1 MVATYL
7 VALSGAFVVET
18 NSGGGCTSWPL
29 CGSGFSLPAGQA
41 ATINVAHRLV
51 ALVVVLLL
59 GGLMAVIARRR
70 RGDRAV
76 RIGVMSVNLL
86 LVLQVAAGARVV
98 VLGLPA
104 WVRGLH
110 LALAAQLWGS
120 VVLVAVVSPAL
131 PMNEPVTA
139 APAHR
144 GRRAAAAGQGGAVVT
159 VAVSLDALPRRRV
172 ADVARD
178 YVALTKP
185 RVILLLE
192 VTAVAAM
199 VIAAQGWPGWR
210 LVLLTF
216 AGGWLAASGA
226 NAINCWFDR
235 DIDLTM
241 GRTRA
246 RPLPSG
252 RLEPRQA
259 LTFGVVLGAASF
271 ALLATTVNVLAA
283 SLALLALLFYV
294 FVYTMW
300 LKRSSMQNIVIG
312 GAAGAIPPLV
322 GWAAVTGSL
331 DLTAVFLFAVVFY
344 WTPPHF
350 WALSLLLKGD
360 YSRAGVPMLPVV
372 QGDRQ
377 TRYQIVL
384 YTIVLCLVTV
394 LPLLTRSF
402 GAVYLGGAAMLDAVL
417 LTDAVVSAQRPTARS
432 ARRLFYHS
440 MIYLALLFAVMAID
454 RVTGL

>member
-1 MVATYL
+1 
-7 VALSGAFVVET
+7 
-18 NSGGGCTSWPL
+18 
-29 CGSGFSLPAGQA
+29 
-41 ATINVAHRLV
+41 
-51 ALVVVLLL
+51 
-59 GGLMAVIARRR
+59 
-70 RGDRAV
+70 
-76 RIGVMSVNLL
+76 
-86 LVLQVAAGARVV
+86 
-98 VLGLPA
+98 
-104 WVRGLH
+104 
-110 LALAAQLWGS
+110 
-120 VVLVAVVSPAL
+120 
-131 PMNEPVTA
+131 
-139 APAHR
+139 
-144 GRRAAAAGQGGAVVT
+144 VT
-159 VAVSLDALPRRRV
+159 VAVLDALPRRRV
-172 ADVARD
+172 ADVVRD
-178 YVALTKP
+178 YIALTKP

-199 VIAAQGWPGWR
+199 VIAARGWPGWR

-235 DIDLTM
+235 DIDLEM
-241 GRTRA
+241 GRTRS
-246 RPLPSG
+246 RPIPAG
-252 RLEPRQA
+252 RIEPLQA
-259 LTFGVVLGAASF
+259 LAFGVALGAASF
-271 ALLATTVNVLAA
+271 VLLVTTVNLLSAVLAMT
-283 SLALLALLFYV
+283 ALLFYV
-294 FVYTMW
+294 LVYTMW

-360 YSRAGVPMLPVV
+360 YTRAGVPMLPVV

-394 LPLLTRSF
+394 LPVLTRSF
-402 GAVYLGGAAMLDAVL
+402 GAVYLGGAVVLDTIL
-417 LTDAVVSAQRPTARS
+417 LTDAVVASRRPTARS

-440 MIYLALLFAVMAID
+440 MIYLALLFAVMAFD

>member
-1 MVATYL
+1 M
-7 VALSGAFVVET
+7 
-18 NSGGGCTSWPL
+18 
-29 CGSGFSLPAGQA
+29 
-41 ATINVAHRLV
+41 
-51 ALVVVLLL
+51 
-59 GGLMAVIARRR
+59 
-70 RGDRAV
+70 
-76 RIGVMSVNLL
+76 
-86 LVLQVAAGARVV
+86 
-98 VLGLPA
+98 
-104 WVRGLH
+104 
-110 LALAAQLWGS
+110 
-120 VVLVAVVSPAL
+120 
-131 PMNEPVTA
+131 
-139 APAHR
+139 
-144 GRRAAAAGQGGAVVT
+144 T
-159 VAVSLDALPRRRV
+159 VAISLEALPRRSA
-172 ADVARD
+172 ADVMRD
-178 YVALTKP
+178 YVELTKP

-199 VIAAQGWPGWR
+199 VIAARGWPGWR

-241 GRTRA
+241 GRTRS
-246 RPLPSG
+246 RPLPAG
-252 RLEPRQA
+252 RIEPRQA
-259 LTFGVVLGAASF
+259 LAFGVILGVASF
-271 ALLATTVNVLAA
+271 ALLSTTVNLLSAVLA
-283 SLALLALLFYV
+283 LAALLFYV
-294 FVYTMW
+294 LVYTMW

-331 DLTAVFLFAVVFY
+331 DITAVFLFAVVFY

-350 WALSLLLKGD
+350 WALSLLIKSD
-360 YSRAGVPMLPVV
+360 YARAGVPMLPVV

-384 YTIVLCLVTV
+384 YTVVLCLVTI

-402 GAVYLGGAAMLDAVL
+402 GAVYLGGAVVLDTVL
-417 LTDAVVSAQRPTARS
+417 LTDAVVASRRPTARS

-440 MIYLALLFAVMAID
+440 MVYLALLFAVMAID

>member
-1 MVATYL
+1 
-7 VALSGAFVVET
+7 
-18 NSGGGCTSWPL
+18 
-29 CGSGFSLPAGQA
+29 
-41 ATINVAHRLV
+41 
-51 ALVVVLLL
+51 
-59 GGLMAVIARRR
+59 
-70 RGDRAV
+70 
-76 RIGVMSVNLL
+76 
-86 LVLQVAAGARVV
+86 
-98 VLGLPA
+98 
-104 WVRGLH
+104 
-110 LALAAQLWGS
+110 
-120 VVLVAVVSPAL
+120 
-131 PMNEPVTA
+131 
-139 APAHR
+139 
-144 GRRAAAAGQGGAVVT
+144 VT
-159 VAVSLDALPRRRV
+159 VAVSLEALPQRRAV
-172 ADVARD
+172 DVVRD

-199 VIAAQGWPGWR
+199 VIAARGWPGWR

-241 GRTRA
+241 GRTRS

-252 RLEPRQA
+252 RIEPFQA
-259 LTFGVVLGAASF
+259 LAFGVGLGIASF
-271 ALLATTVNVLAA
+271 VLLATTVNLLSAVLAMT
-283 SLALLALLFYV
+283 ALLFYV
-294 FVYTMW
+294 LVYTMW

-331 DLTAVFLFAVVFY
+331 NITAVFLFAVVFY

-350 WALSLLLKGD
+350 WALSLLIKND
-360 YSRAGVPMLPVV
+360 YARANVPMLPVV

-384 YTIVLCLVTV
+384 YTVVLCLVTV

-402 GAVYLGGAAMLDAVL
+402 GLVYLGGAAILDSVL
-417 LTDAVVSAQRPTARS
+417 LTDAVVASRRPTARS

-440 MIYLALLFAVMAID
+440 MVYLALLFAVMAID

>member
-1 MVATYL
+1 
-7 VALSGAFVVET
+7 
-18 NSGGGCTSWPL
+18 
-29 CGSGFSLPAGQA
+29 
-41 ATINVAHRLV
+41 
-51 ALVVVLLL
+51 
-59 GGLMAVIARRR
+59 
-70 RGDRAV
+70 
-76 RIGVMSVNLL
+76 
-86 LVLQVAAGARVV
+86 
-98 VLGLPA
+98 
-104 WVRGLH
+104 
-110 LALAAQLWGS
+110 
-120 VVLVAVVSPAL
+120 
-131 PMNEPVTA
+131 VTL
-139 APAHR
+139 
-144 GRRAAAAGQGGAVVT
+144 
-159 VAVSLDALPRRRV
+159 AVSIEALPRRRAV
-172 ADVARD
+172 DVLRD

-199 VIAAQGWPGWR
+199 VIAARGWPGWR

-216 AGGWLAASGA
+216 VGGWLAASGA

-235 DIDLTM
+235 DIDQAM
-241 GRTRA
+241 GRTRS

-252 RLEPRQA
+252 RIEPAQA
-259 LTFGVVLGAASF
+259 LAFGIGLGIASF
-271 ALLATTVNVLAA
+271 MLLATTVNLLSAVLAMT
-283 SLALLALLFYV
+283 ALLFYV
-294 FVYTMW
+294 LVYTMW

-331 DLTAVFLFAVVFY
+331 NITAVFLFAVIFY

-350 WALSLLLKGD
+350 WALSLLLRKD
-360 YSRAGVPMLPVV
+360 YERAGVPMLPVV

-384 YTIVLCLVTV
+384 YTVVLCLVTV

-402 GAVYLGGAAMLDAVL
+402 GAIYLGGAAILDGVL
-417 LTDAVVSAQRPTARS
+417 LTDAVVASRRPTARS

>member
-1 MVATYL
+1 
-7 VALSGAFVVET
+7 
-18 NSGGGCTSWPL
+18 
-29 CGSGFSLPAGQA
+29 
-41 ATINVAHRLV
+41 
-51 ALVVVLLL
+51 
-59 GGLMAVIARRR
+59 
-70 RGDRAV
+70 
-76 RIGVMSVNLL
+76 
-86 LVLQVAAGARVV
+86 
-98 VLGLPA
+98 
-104 WVRGLH
+104 
-110 LALAAQLWGS
+110 
-120 VVLVAVVSPAL
+120 
-131 PMNEPVTA
+131 
-139 APAHR
+139 
-144 GRRAAAAGQGGAVVT
+144 VT
-159 VAVSLDALPRRRV
+159 VAVSLEALPQRRAV
-172 ADVARD
+172 DVVRD

-192 VTAVAAM
+192 VTAIASM
-199 VIAAQGWPGWR
+199 VIAARGWPGWR

-241 GRTRA
+241 GRTRS

-252 RLEPRQA
+252 RIEPLQA
-259 LTFGVVLGAASF
+259 LAFGVGLGIASF
-271 ALLATTVNVLAA
+271 VLLATTVNLLSAVLAMT
-283 SLALLALLFYV
+283 ALLFYV
-294 FVYTMW
+294 LVYTMW

-331 DLTAVFLFAVVFY
+331 NITAVFLFAVVFY

-350 WALSLLLKGD
+350 WALSLLIKND
-360 YSRAGVPMLPVV
+360 YARANVPMLPVV

-384 YTIVLCLVTV
+384 YTVVLCLVTV

-402 GAVYLGGAAMLDAVL
+402 GVIYLGGAAILDGVL
-417 LTDAVVSAQRPTARS
+417 LTDAVVASRRPTARS

-440 MIYLALLFAVMAID
+440 MVYLALLFAVMAID

>member
-1 MVATYL
+1 M
-7 VALSGAFVVET
+7 
-18 NSGGGCTSWPL
+18 
-29 CGSGFSLPAGQA
+29 
-41 ATINVAHRLV
+41 
-51 ALVVVLLL
+51 
-59 GGLMAVIARRR
+59 
-70 RGDRAV
+70 
-76 RIGVMSVNLL
+76 
-86 LVLQVAAGARVV
+86 
-98 VLGLPA
+98 
-104 WVRGLH
+104 
-110 LALAAQLWGS
+110 
-120 VVLVAVVSPAL
+120 
-131 PMNEPVTA
+131 
-139 APAHR
+139 
-144 GRRAAAAGQGGAVVT
+144 T
-159 VAVSLDALPRRRV
+159 VAVSLEALPRRRT
-172 ADVARD
+172 ADVVRD
-178 YVALTKP
+178 YIALTKP

-199 VIAAQGWPGWR
+199 VIAARGWPGWR

-241 GRTRA
+241 GRTRT
-246 RPLPSG
+246 RPIPAG
-252 RLEPRQA
+252 RIEPRQA
-259 LTFGVVLGAASF
+259 LAFGIGLGVASF
-271 ALLATTVNVLAA
+271 VLLATTVNVLSAV
-283 SLALLALLFYV
+283 LAMTALLFYV
-294 FVYTMW
+294 LVYTMW

-331 DLTAVFLFAVVFY
+331 NLTAVFLFAVVFY

-350 WALSLLLKGD
+350 WALSLLLKND

-394 LPLLTRSF
+394 LPVLTRSF
-402 GAVYLGGAAMLDAVL
+402 GAVYLGGALVLDTVL
-417 LTDAVVSAQRPTARS
+417 LTDAVVASRRPTARS

>member
-1 MVATYL
+1 M
-7 VALSGAFVVET
+7 
-18 NSGGGCTSWPL
+18 
-29 CGSGFSLPAGQA
+29 
-41 ATINVAHRLV
+41 
-51 ALVVVLLL
+51 
-59 GGLMAVIARRR
+59 
-70 RGDRAV
+70 
-76 RIGVMSVNLL
+76 
-86 LVLQVAAGARVV
+86 
-98 VLGLPA
+98 
-104 WVRGLH
+104 
-110 LALAAQLWGS
+110 
-120 VVLVAVVSPAL
+120 
-131 PMNEPVTA
+131 
-139 APAHR
+139 
-144 GRRAAAAGQGGAVVT
+144 T
-159 VAVSLDALPRRRV
+159 VAISLEALPRRRA
-172 ADVARD
+172 ADVMRD

-199 VIAAQGWPGWR
+199 VIAARGWPGWR

-241 GRTRA
+241 GRTRS
-246 RPLPSG
+246 RPLPAG
-252 RLEPRQA
+252 RIEPRQA
-259 LTFGVVLGAASF
+259 LAFGVSLGVASF
-271 ALLATTVNVLAA
+271 ALLSTTVNLLSAVLA
-283 SLALLALLFYV
+283 LAALLFYV
-294 FVYTMW
+294 LVYTMW

-331 DLTAVFLFAVVFY
+331 DITAVFLFAVVFY

-350 WALSLLLKGD
+350 WALSLLIKSD
-360 YSRAGVPMLPVV
+360 YARAGVPMLPVV

-384 YTIVLCLVTV
+384 YTVVLCLVTI

-402 GAVYLGGAAMLDAVL
+402 GAVYLGGAVVLDTVL
-417 LTDAVVSAQRPTARS
+417 LTDAVVASRRPTARS

-440 MIYLALLFAVMAID
+440 MVYLALLFAVMAID
-454 RVTGL
+454 RMMGL

>member
-1 MVATYL
+1 M
-7 VALSGAFVVET
+7 
-18 NSGGGCTSWPL
+18 
-29 CGSGFSLPAGQA
+29 
-41 ATINVAHRLV
+41 
-51 ALVVVLLL
+51 
-59 GGLMAVIARRR
+59 
-70 RGDRAV
+70 
-76 RIGVMSVNLL
+76 
-86 LVLQVAAGARVV
+86 
-98 VLGLPA
+98 
-104 WVRGLH
+104 
-110 LALAAQLWGS
+110 
-120 VVLVAVVSPAL
+120 
-131 PMNEPVTA
+131 
-139 APAHR
+139 
-144 GRRAAAAGQGGAVVT
+144 T
-159 VAVSLDALPRRRV
+159 VAVSLEALPRRRISE
-172 ADVARD
+172 VARD

-199 VIAAQGWPGWR
+199 VIADRGWPGWR
-210 LVLLTF
+210 LVLLTV

-235 DIDLTM
+235 DIDQDM
-241 GRTRA
+241 ARTRS
-246 RPLPSG
+246 RPLPAG
-252 RLEPRQA
+252 RIEPGQA
-259 LTFGVVLGAASF
+259 LAFGIGLGVASF
-271 ALLATTVNVLAA
+271 VLLATTVNVLSA

-331 DLTAVFLFAVVFY
+331 NITAVFLFAVVFY

-360 YSRAGVPMLPVV
+360 YARARVPMMPVV

-384 YTIVLCLVTV
+384 YTVVLCLVTV

-402 GAVYLGGAAMLDAVL
+402 GAVYLGGAAVLDGIL
-417 LTDAVVSAQRPTARS
+417 LTDAVVAARRPSARS

-440 MIYLALLFAVMAID
+440 MIYLALLFVVMAVD

>member
-1 MVATYL
+1 M
-7 VALSGAFVVET
+7 
-18 NSGGGCTSWPL
+18 
-29 CGSGFSLPAGQA
+29 
-41 ATINVAHRLV
+41 
-51 ALVVVLLL
+51 
-59 GGLMAVIARRR
+59 
-70 RGDRAV
+70 
-76 RIGVMSVNLL
+76 
-86 LVLQVAAGARVV
+86 
-98 VLGLPA
+98 
-104 WVRGLH
+104 
-110 LALAAQLWGS
+110 
-120 VVLVAVVSPAL
+120 
-131 PMNEPVTA
+131 
-139 APAHR
+139 
-144 GRRAAAAGQGGAVVT
+144 T
-159 VAVSLDALPRRRV
+159 VAVSLEALPRRRTAGV
-172 ADVARD
+172 VRD
-178 YVALTKP
+178 YIALTKP

-199 VIAAQGWPGWR
+199 VIAARGWPGWR

-241 GRTRA
+241 GRTRT
-246 RPLPSG
+246 RPIPAG
-252 RLEPRQA
+252 RIEPRQA
-259 LTFGVVLGAASF
+259 LAFGIGLGVASF
-271 ALLATTVNVLAA
+271 VLLATTVNLLSAVLAMT
-283 SLALLALLFYV
+283 ALLFYV
-294 FVYTMW
+294 LVYTMW

-350 WALSLLLKGD
+350 WALSLLLKND

-384 YTIVLCLVTV
+384 YTIILCLVTV
-394 LPLLTRSF
+394 LPVLTRSF
-402 GAVYLGGAAMLDAVL
+402 GAVYLGGAVVLDTIL
-417 LTDAVVSAQRPTARS
+417 LTDAVVASRRPTARS

-454 RVTGL
+454 RMTGL